1 MTGFN
6 GGLALTG
13 VEGAVLLVLLVLFV
27 REGGCAAC
35 GGAGLC
41 ACCDCLD
48 ESLRRPADADVLC
61 GAECGD
67 GVVCFES
74 ASVCLS
80 WAPSKAWRT
89 SSSFSGV
96 SMGVLSGCGC
106 SASESSG
113 ANSEAT
119 GSGIGTGMGVGML
132 TGDFLAPYLLSS
144 IDMGVGMM
152 KMLNGTPIDYLTW
165 GNHEAWA
172 AQCAQMDFLV
182 TLPLLKYLS
191 LSDYESASVRRE
203 KKYR

>member
-48 ESLRRPADADVLC
+48 ESLRRPADADVVC

-89 SSSFSGV
+89 SSSFQV
-96 SMGVLSGCGC
+96 SPWVFCLGAVALLPSPLVQTVRLLVL
-106 SASESSG
+106 A
-113 ANSEAT
+113 
-119 GSGIGTGMGVGML
+119 
-132 TGDFLAPYLLSS
+132 
-144 IDMGVGMM
+144 
-152 KMLNGTPIDYLTW
+152 
-165 GNHEAWA
+165 
-172 AQCAQMDFLV
+172 LV
-182 TLPLLKYLS
+182 LGW
-191 LSDYESASVRRE
+191 E
-203 KKYR
+203 

>member
-119 GSGIGTGMGVGML
+119 GSGIGTGMGVGADACGVL
-132 TGDFLAPYLLSS
+132 CDAVFSGDHRISSVPAPHHIGCVMGSLANSNQSCLSS
-144 IDMGVGMM
+144 CTRCCNAMW
-152 KMLNGTPIDYLTW
+152 LSSS
-165 GNHEAWA
+165 
-172 AQCAQMDFLV
+172 
-182 TLPLLKYLS
+182 LL
-191 LSDYESASVRRE
+191 
-203 KKYR
+203 